1 MDLPQSAA
9 SPAPTAAPAAAGRWA
24 ALRSLAP
31 FCLLLLGF
39 HVCFGG
45 FFPNQSGG
53 LGHDYSFM
61 LPALLAGKYW
71 FVANGPGAVP
81 WFTPAFCGGQPL
93 FADPQSFY
101 YSLPQG
107 LALVLDPLRA
117 VYVSVL
123 LFAGLGYWGS
133 YRLSRDAFA
142 TSRAAAEVGATL
154 FMFNGFFA
162 YRMVIGHFTFHA
174 FMLLPL
180 LGALLLAPSRN
191 PRWRN
196 EILRGWGLGLG
207 GAYFVYSGMLN
218 LVLPGAAALLAL
230 VCLRALVAPAAPWSR
245 ICLRALLGGLVMA
258 GLAAAK
264 IVASLSYLHAFPR
277 VDYLLP
283 GMKTV
288 GDVLFMVFRTVFMPS
303 PNMHLEALPALAN
316 IQFSLGRHEFEF
328 GMGLVALA
336 LLAWGAMTVVPA
348 YFSETGRAA
357 RARSG
362 FSSRKWMTGLALLA
376 LLVLPIALNTYSPE
390 WNLLLKQIPI
400 IKASSNLFRWFAMFI
415 PLVAVLCGLVFN
427 RVPRAYQGRLALL
440 TGLLVVGIN
449 LGTDKQLYAV
459 EGYRPEAVVAASD
472 ALASSGSVPAVGMVI
487 GQLLDPATGALRGV
501 SQFPNDQLA
510 GGNSALACYN
520 PIFGYGLEHFPVK
533 TLHEGAPT
541 EATDGHLNFKNPACY
556 TYPEANQ
563 CEPGDHFREDEM
575 SSLKALLAYHVFP
588 FEFSSAQKWANG
600 ITLASLGLSLLL
612 LLGVAYRRVV
622 PR

>member
-1 MDLPQSAA
+1 MNLPQSAA

-39 HVCFGG
+39 HVCFGE
-45 FFPNQSGG
+45 FFPNQGGG

-71 FVANGPGAVP
+71 FVANGLGAVP

-123 LFAGLGYWGS
+123 LFAGVGYWGS
-133 YRLSRDAFA
+133 YRLLRDGFA
-142 TSRAAAEVGATL
+142 TSRAAAEVGAML

-180 LGALLLAPSRN
+180 LGALLLAPARN

-218 LVLPGAAALLAL
+218 LVLPGAASLLAL
-230 VCLRALVAPAAPWSR
+230 VCLRALVAPTLPWSR
-245 ICLRALLGGLVMA
+245 ICLRALVGGLVMA

-303 PNMHLEALPALAN
+303 PNMHLEAMPALAN
-316 IQFSLGRHEFEF
+316 LQFNLGRHEFEF

-348 YFSETGRAA
+348 YFSETARAA

-510 GGNSALACYN
+510 GGRSALACYN

-541 EATDGHLNFKNPACY
+541 EVTDGRLNFKNPACY

-575 SSLKALLAYHVFP
+575 PSLKALLAYQAFP

-600 ITLASLGLSLLL
+600 ITLASLGISLLL